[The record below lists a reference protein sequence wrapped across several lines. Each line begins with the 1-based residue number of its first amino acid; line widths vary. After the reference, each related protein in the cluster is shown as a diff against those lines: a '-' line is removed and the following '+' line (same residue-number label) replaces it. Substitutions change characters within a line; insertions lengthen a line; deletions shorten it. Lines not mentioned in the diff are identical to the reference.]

1 MSMQRSALGI
11 VVVGLAAGFAP
22 PPVEAQPRLLDR
34 ARQAAR
40 AIVTEEVMHH
50 ADALVGDLATRV
62 VNDGQ
67 FMAVATP
74 WLGSDGAGSVDR
86 ATLAGAAFAQRSAGG
101 FMLVLCDAVDPQGW
115 RAGFHVQNAAAAQV
129 AGLTAEQVQALR
141 EAQRETANR
150 TREAARASGT
160 PPPPAQPF
168 AGSYP
173 LATQYAAASV
183 MQLGAQPGGG
193 AEGTLRIESVS
204 EDLWVG
210 TATLTLPSVRFA
222 GADDPRPVNI
232 VVAFRAQPHTAS
244 TPAHCAPGM
253 QRR

>member
-1 MSMQRSALGI
+1 MLTHRVLLGI
-11 VVVGLAAGFAP
+11 VGLGMAAGFAP
-22 PPVEAQPRLLDR
+22 LPAEAQPRLLDR

-50 ADALVGDLATRV
+50 ADAMVGDLATRV
-62 VNDGQ
+62 INDGQ

-74 WLGSDGAGSVDR
+74 WLGSDGEGSVDR
-86 ATLAGAAFAQRSAGG
+86 VTLAGAAFAQRSAGG
-101 FMLVLCDAVDPQGW
+101 FTLLLCDAVDPHGW
-115 RAGFHVQNAAAAQV
+115 RAGFQVHNAAAAQV
-129 AGLTAEQVQALR
+129 AGLTPEEVQAHRASER
-141 EAQRETANR
+141 EAANR
-150 TREAARASGT
+150 AREAARASGT
-160 PPPPAQPF
+160 TPPPAQPF

-173 LATQYAAASV
+173 LATQYAAAAV
-183 MQLGAQPGGG
+183 MQQGAQPGS

-244 TPAHCAPGM
+244 TPAHCAPGL
-253 QRR
+253 RGR